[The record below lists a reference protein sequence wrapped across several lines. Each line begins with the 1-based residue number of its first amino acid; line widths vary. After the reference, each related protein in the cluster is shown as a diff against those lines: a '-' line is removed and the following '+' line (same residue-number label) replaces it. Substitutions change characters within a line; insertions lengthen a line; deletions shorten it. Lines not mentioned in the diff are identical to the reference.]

1 MAFGKY
7 ILFMPIQSS
16 KCASMLE
23 AIVGAINP
31 WLNKR
36 CWSHVNFKVGRFPMV
51 NVLVVVVSLW
61 PCLWWKMLR
70 VVKFLHARLLVVAHP
85 HAYFLKLDIQVVG
98 ARVAPSPSRLAL
110 AITSTSNT
118 VKKQIS
124 YTRFKHI

>member
-1 MAFGKY
+1 MHSILTFDVKWISRAHFHHCASNGMVSEMLAFGKY
-7 ILFMPIQSS
+7 ILFIPIQSS

-23 AIVGAINP
+23 ANVGAINP

-70 VVKFLHARLLVVAHP
+70 VVKFVHAWL
-85 HAYFLKLDIQVVG
+85 
-98 ARVAPSPSRLAL
+98 
-110 AITSTSNT
+110 
-118 VKKQIS
+118 
-124 YTRFKHI
+124 